1 MSSQSRQRASRG
13 FTLIEVLV
21 SIVILAVGLLGL
33 ALLQSTALG
42 NQLESYQRAQA
53 LLLLEDMSNRIRVN
67 SNAAIAG
74 AYADGADFGKQDAE
88 DCSLKTSA
96 AERDQCDWNAAL
108 AGAGVKLGTVNVGS
122 VLGATGCIENVAGSA
137 DGETVI
143 RLTVAWQGLT
153 KTVAPNLACGRNEFG
168 EDEYRRVAT
177 LQTVLADLAL

>member
-1 MSSQSRQRASRG
+1 MPKRPRQRVSPG

-33 ALLQSTALG
+33 ALLQSTSLS

-74 AYADGADFGKQDAE
+74 AYSDGADFGKQE
-88 DCSLKTSA
+88 EENCTLKTTA

-108 AGAGVKLGTVNVGS
+108 AGAGVKFGTVNVGS

-143 RLTVAWQGLT
+143 RLTIAWQGLT
-153 KTVAPNLACGRNEFG
+153 RTVAPNLGCGKDQFG
-168 EDEYRRVAT
+168 EDEYRRVASVR
-177 LQTVLADLAL
+177 TVLADMAL